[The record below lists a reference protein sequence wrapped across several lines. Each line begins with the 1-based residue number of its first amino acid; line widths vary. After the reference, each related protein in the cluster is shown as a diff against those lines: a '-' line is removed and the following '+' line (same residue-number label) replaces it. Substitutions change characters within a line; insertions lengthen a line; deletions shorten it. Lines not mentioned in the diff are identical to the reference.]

1 MGHDDQCVSRRGLIT
16 GMSSIGLG
24 GLLAGCASAEGTTT
38 APTTTPVPTPTGS
51 PTATVAPVA
60 DLDALFAEARTCK
73 LTAAATQGPFYFEA
87 GRVRSDI
94 REGKPGVPLRVAIK
108 VQDAATCRP
117 LRDAVVEIWHCD
129 AAGLYSGAEAASAA
143 SALSA
148 AFAPDENGRFTDMK
162 PLDRTRYLRGTQ
174 VTNADGVVEF
184 ATVWPGWYHG
194 RTVHI
199 HAMVHAAGR
208 RVLTTQ
214 LMFDEELSKRVLA
227 MPPYAAHG
235 LPDTGNA
242 ADEDFDESMLMNV
255 VPDGDGY
262 VGAIILSA
270 DPA

>member
-1 MGHDDQCVSRRGLIT
+1 
-16 GMSSIGLG
+16 MSSIGLG

-38 APTTTPVPTPTGS
+38 APTTTPVPTTTGS
-51 PTATVAPVA
+51 PTATVAPN
-60 DLDALFAEARTCK
+60 LDALFAEARTCK

-94 REGKPGVPLRVAIK
+94 REGRPGVPLRVAIK
-108 VQDAATCRP
+108 VQDAGTCRP
-117 LRDAVVEIWHCD
+117 LRDAMVEIWHCD

-194 RTVHI
+194 RTVHV
-199 HAMVHAAGR
+199 HAMVHVAGR

-214 LMFDEELSKRVLA
+214 LMFDEELNKRVLA

-235 LPDTGNA
+235 LPDTDNA

-262 VGAIILSA
+262 VAAIILSA